1 MFRLRLFIL
10 STLALCL
17 ALPSWAEKTI
27 GINVALN
34 QPVNNQIL
42 TDLSNY
48 GNVKGKLTQI
58 NAVFMQAAESK
69 LPIIQKLPYVAAANP
84 DQPRDTG
91 PMIEPVPVSD
101 FSGGAST
108 WDQDSINVTE
118 QGSPD
123 FRTVTEDGTGVYVA
137 VLDTGL
143 LSDWRTYFPEDRI
156 DLTHARTFGAGGA
169 SGIGAIVN
177 PPGKVTRDQNSHG
190 THVVSSIIGYNYGP
204 TADNPSGYIN
214 GAAPKATIIPIKV
227 LNQNGSGWSSAI
239 AAGIVYVTDLHL
251 NQLGG
256 APLVVNMSLSGGLL
270 DAVEKAAVDYAV
282 ANGVIIVAAASNNGP
297 NGIMGYPGAYQPVI
311 SVAAGGYRNEFL
323 QASWWRTV
331 NVPDPFSA
339 SDYYLAN
346 FSSRVGAG
354 QDMDVTGPGSY
365 VVGPYQVNSQT
376 SYYYLSGTSMSSPHV
391 AGIVALM
398 KQKNPALTN
407 VQAEQILESTAHPFG
422 AGTNVTTATGTY
434 TWPASATG
442 AGWAD
447 AMAALSLVP

>member
-1 MFRLRLFIL
+1 MFRSRMFLLPV
-10 STLALCL
+10 LALL
-17 ALPSWAEKTI
+17 LSVPSWAEKTI
-27 GINVALN
+27 GINVVLK

-42 TDLSNY
+42 TDLANY
-48 GNVKGKLTQI
+48 GTIQGKLTKI
-58 NAVFMQAAESK
+58 NAVFMRAGESK

-91 PMIEPVPVSD
+91 PVSEPIPVSD
-101 FSGGAST
+101 FTGGAAT
-108 WDQDSINVTE
+108 WDQDSINVVE

-123 FRTVTEDGTGVYVA
+123 FRTVAQDGTGVYVA

-143 LSDWRTYFPEDRI
+143 LQNWQAYFPAERI
-156 DLTHARTFGAGGA
+156 DLRYSKTFGAGGA
-169 SGIGAIVN
+169 SGNGAISN
-177 PPGKVTRDQNSHG
+177 PPSKEVRDQNSHG
-190 THVVSSIIGYNYGP
+190 THVVSSIIGFKYVP

-239 AAGIVYVTDLHL
+239 AAGIVYVTDLHQ

-256 APLVVNMSLSGGLL
+256 APVVINMSLSGGAL

-282 ANGVIIVAAASNNGP
+282 ARGVIIVAAAGNRGTA
-297 NGIMGYPGAYQPVI
+297 GMGYPGAYTPVI
-311 SVAAGGYRNEFL
+311 SVAAGGYRQEFVP
-323 QASWWRTV
+323 ASNWWRV
-331 NVPDPFSA
+331 ANVPDPFNA

-346 FSSRVGAG
+346 FSSRVKPG
-354 QDMDVTGPGSY
+354 QDLDVTGPGSY
-365 VVGPYQVNSQT
+365 VVGPYQTNSQT
-376 SYYYLSGTSMSSPHV
+376 SYFFLSGTSMSSPHV

-398 KQKNPALTN
+398 KQINPGLTN
-407 VQAEQILESTAHPFG
+407 VQAESILETTAHPFG

-442 AGWAD
+442 HGWVD
-447 AMAALSLVP
+447 AAAALSLVP